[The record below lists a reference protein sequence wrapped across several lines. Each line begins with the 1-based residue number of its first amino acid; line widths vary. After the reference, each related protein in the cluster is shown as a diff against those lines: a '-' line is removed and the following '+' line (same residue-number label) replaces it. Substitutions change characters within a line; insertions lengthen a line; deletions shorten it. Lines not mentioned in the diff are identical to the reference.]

1 MQCLN
6 SQMDWEPE
14 MWAPATR
21 TRQKLEVMS
30 HVTVPVGRRAP
41 ALPARSGGHGG
52 SLRSSIHLV
61 TDWRSNHDHQQ
72 TGVLLYHIYLFP
84 YITCIM
90 TLLFSIMTLLFH
102 LFCCKCQD
110 YYFSLFHYL
119 QKDYCFTYDT
129 SIISLAFIRIEY
141 CHYCPSRLII
151 LFFSLSLSQT
161 IFTNI
166 FFEGYYSP
174 YLFPHI

>member
-21 TRQKLEVMS
+21 TRQKSEVMS

-141 CHYCPSRLII
+141 CHYCPYYTFLFII
-151 LFFSLSLSQT
+151 FISNYF
-161 IFTNI
+161 
-166 FFEGYYSP
+166 Y
-174 YLFPHI
+174 